1 MKLLTLNTHSL
12 HGEDPRRN
20 LEVFVQEALELRP
33 DLIALQEVNQ
43 LRSAAPMDA
52 AGRKGYVPTPTGIPL
67 RRGNYA
73 AEAARLLRAGGVPCS
88 WTWLPMKL
96 GYGRFDE
103 GLALLSL
110 SAPIAETD
118 ALLISARDDYQD
130 WRTRKA
136 AGVRLEGRGDWFYS
150 VHLGWWGDG
159 DPFPDQWA
167 RLEAGLAEKRA
178 RGPVWLL
185 GDFNAPAH
193 VRGEGFDL
201 VRSSGWQDTYLLA
214 EDRDGGLTVRG
225 AIDGWRERLKGE
237 VPEGMRIDYIWC
249 SAAPRVA
256 RSRVVFDGVGEPVIS
271 DHFGVLTETEE
282 V

>member
-1 MKLLTLNTHSL
+1 MKLLTLNAHSL
-12 HGEDPRRN
+12 QGADPQGD
-20 LEVFVQEALELRP
+20 LERLAEVLLRERP
-33 DLIALQEVNQ
+33 DVVALQEVNQ
-43 LRSAAPMDA
+43 LRAAAPMNA
-52 AGRKGYVPTPTGIPL
+52 AGREGYVPLPSGIPL

-73 AEAARLLRAGGVPCS
+73 AEAARLLRAGGAPCS

-96 GYGRFDE
+96 GYGKYDE

-110 SAPIAETD
+110 TAPIAETD

-130 WRTRKA
+130 WRTRKI
-136 AGVRLEGRGDWFYS
+136 AGVRLEGREDWFYS
-150 VHLGWWGDG
+150 VHLGWWGDA
-159 DPFPDQWA
+159 DPFPHQWA
-167 RLEAGLAEKRA
+167 RLEEGLAEKRA
-178 RGPVWLL
+178 QGPVWLL

-193 VRGEGFDL
+193 VRGESFDL
-201 VRSSGWQDTYLLA
+201 VRSSGWRDAYLLA
-214 EDRDGGLTVRG
+214 EERDQGLTVRG

-237 VPEGMRIDYIWC
+237 APEGMRIDYIWC

-256 RSRVVFDGVGEPVIS
+256 RCRVIFDGEREPVIS